1 MAPRFALGQKWI
13 YFPPAIAELVLMAHR
28 WPGKAGDFIVSV
40 RIQAARLRRG
50 HLCHV

>member
-1 MAPRFALGQKWI
+1 MAPRFVLGQKWI
-13 YFPPAIAELVLMAHR
+13 YFPPAIAELVSKTHR

-40 RIQAARLRRG
+40 RIQAARLGRG